1 MSKDE
6 KRITAGELKA
16 GDGSEGTAY
25 ICYRGRVVDVSG
37 SKLWKGG
44 KHMNRHAAGTDL
56 TQELQNA
63 PHGEEVLERYPQVG
77 LLEGASDQTG
87 ESPEQEGGNVPG
99 LVRRFPF
106 LERHPHPMTVHFPL
120 VFAMVAP
127 LFLLLRLVTGYAPF
141 GETVLHCLGAGILF
155 TPVAICT
162 GLYTWWL
169 NFMSQRI
176 RQVSYK
182 LVLTPLLFLDF
193 VIAFIWRLTSPD
205 LLAAPS
211 AGAVVFVLL
220 VLALAPLAGLIGW
233 FGATLTFPISK
244 K

>member
-1 MSKDE
+1 MSDE
-6 KRITAGELKA
+6 KKRITTEELKA
-16 GDGSEGTAY
+16 GDGSEGNAY

-44 KHMNRHAAGTDL
+44 KHMNRHHAGTDL

-77 LLEGASDQTG
+77 LLEGAAEQAG
-87 ESPEQEGGNVPG
+87 ESPEQEGIKMPG

-127 LFLLLRLVTGYAPF
+127 LFLLLRLVSGYGPF

-155 TPVAICT
+155 TPVAILT

-182 LVLTPLLFLDF
+182 LALTPLLFFGF
-193 VIAFIWRLTSPD
+193 VLAFLWRLTSPD

-211 AGAVVFVLL
+211 AGAVGFVLL
-220 VLALAPLAGLIGW
+220 VLALAPLAGSIGW
-233 FGATLTFPISK
+233 FGATLTFPLEK

>member
-1 MSKDE
+1 
-6 KRITAGELKA
+6 
-16 GDGSEGTAY
+16 
-25 ICYRGRVVDVSG
+25 VDVSG

-44 KHMNRHAAGTDL
+44 KHMNRHAAGADL

-87 ESPEQEGGNVPG
+87 ESPEQEGRNVPG

-120 VFAMVAP
+120 VFAMIAP
-127 LFLLLRLVTGYAPF
+127 LFLLLQLVTGYAPF
-141 GETVLHCLGAGILF
+141 GQTVLHCLGAGILF
-155 TPVAICT
+155 TPVAIVT
-162 GLYTWWL
+162 GLFTWWL

-176 RQVSYK
+176 RQVTHK
-182 LVLTPLLFLDF
+182 LLLTPLLFLGF
-193 VIAFIWRLTSPD
+193 VLAFLWRLADPD
-205 LLAAPS
+205 LLATPS
-211 AGAVVFVLL
+211 GGAVVFVLL
-220 VLALAPLAGLIGW
+220 VCALAPLAGLIGW
-233 FGATLTFPISK
+233 FGATLTFPIAK

>member
-1 MSKDE
+1 MSDDK
-6 KRITAGELKA
+6 KHITIEELKA

-56 TQELQNA
+56 TRELQNA
-63 PHGEEVLERYPQVG
+63 PHGEEVLDRYPQVG
-77 LLEGASDQTG
+77 LLEGAPDPTE
-87 ESPEQEGGNVPG
+87 ESPEGEGERMPG

-127 LFLLLRLVTGYAPF
+127 LFLLLRLASGHAPF
-141 GETVLHCLGAGILF
+141 GETLLHCLGAGILF
-155 TPVAICT
+155 TPVAILT

-169 NFMSQRI
+169 NYMAQRI
-176 RQVSYK
+176 RQVTYK
-182 LVLTPLLFLDF
+182 LVLTPLLFLGF
-193 VIAFIWRLTSPD
+193 VLSFLWRLSSPE
-205 LLAAPS
+205 LLATPS
-211 AGAVVFVLL
+211 AGAVLFVLL

-233 FGATLTFPISK
+233 FGATMTFPIGK